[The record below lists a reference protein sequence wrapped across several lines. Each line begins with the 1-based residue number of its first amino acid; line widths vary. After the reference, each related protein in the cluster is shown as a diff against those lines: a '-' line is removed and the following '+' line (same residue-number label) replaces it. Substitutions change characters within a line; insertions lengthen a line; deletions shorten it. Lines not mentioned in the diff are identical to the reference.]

1 VGREHEDGM
10 NLSAIARN
18 SPYPHTRRFVAGSA
32 VMMLLMRIERWDPRR
47 DGPLSETALRQ
58 KLEERGY
65 EVSARAYPAGTVA
78 AAQADATERI
88 QAVVNGLLKVTI
100 DGESAILTAGDL
112 VYVPRGAVRRL
123 EVVGPSPALC
133 LEGAA
138 LA

>member
-1 VGREHEDGM
+1 M
-10 NLSAIARN
+10 NV
-18 SPYPHTRRFVAGSA
+18 SPASLNRSYSQRLGWPGSGL
-32 VMMLLMRIERWDPRR
+32 MMLLMRIERWDVRR

-65 EVSARAYPAGTVA
+65 EVSARSYPGGSVSA
-78 AAQADATERI
+78 APTDAAERA

-112 VYVPRGAVRRL
+112 VFVPRGAVRRL

-138 LA
+138 RA